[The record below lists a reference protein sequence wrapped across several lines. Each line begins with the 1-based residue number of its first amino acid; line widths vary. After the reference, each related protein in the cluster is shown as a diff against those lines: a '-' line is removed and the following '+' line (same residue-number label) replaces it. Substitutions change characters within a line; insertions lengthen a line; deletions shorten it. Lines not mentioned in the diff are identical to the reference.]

1 MSDEEIQ
8 RQTEQFEIYKQ
19 KRELA
24 RIGEEKLY
32 DRYTNVKAKEKE
44 EAAILDKY
52 IIDMTQ
58 TQKSQVSRT
67 ETDSKSKFSL
77 TGSIPGSKDK
87 LTQQTLPVNA
97 PSQSLGMNADQIVL
111 PSSAPAMPGI
121 LRKNPMPRKNLHK
134 MVSLPNFF

>member
-1 MSDEEIQ
+1 MQQKLKELQEEEEMSDEEIK

-19 KRELA
+19 KREMA

-58 TQKSQVSRT
+58 TQKSQASRAD
-67 ETDSKSKFSL
+67 TDSKSKFSL
-77 TGSIPGSKDK
+77 SGSIPGSKSK
-87 LTQQTLPVNA
+87 LTQ
-97 PSQSLGMNADQIVL
+97 
-111 PSSAPAMPGI
+111 
-121 LRKNPMPRKNLHK
+121 
-134 MVSLPNFF
+134 

>member
-77 TGSIPGSKDK
+77 TGSIPSSKDK

-97 PSQSLGMNADQIVL
+97 PSQS
-111 PSSAPAMPGI
+111 
-121 LRKNPMPRKNLHK
+121 
-134 MVSLPNFF
+134 